1 MKVKDGIIHDDKRAG
16 TSHTVTRVTELGI
29 SLKAMSKRLV
39 LAENT
44 CLSSALGK
52 EDQITYLHNS
62 VREVRRLDGSLLV
75 TRRIDKLLVATRRM
89 KKMMVVTRRI
99 KKLLFEMR

>member
-1 MKVKDGIIHDDKRAG
+1 MKVKGGIIHDDKRAG
-16 TSHTVTRVTELGI
+16 NSHTVARVTELGI

-62 VREVRRLDGSLLV
+62 VREVRGDSMGHYLL
-75 TRRIDKLLVATRRM
+75 
-89 KKMMVVTRRI
+89 
-99 KKLLFEMR
+99 

>member
-1 MKVKDGIIHDDKRAG
+1 MDDVYTEKTEDVKVKGGIIHDDKRAG
-16 TSHTVTRVTELGI
+16 NSHTVARVTELGI

-52 EDQITYLHNS
+52 EEQITYLHNS
-62 VREVRRLDGSLLV
+62 VRGDSMGHYLL
-75 TRRIDKLLVATRRM
+75 
-89 KKMMVVTRRI
+89 
-99 KKLLFEMR
+99 